1 MEIFN
6 PAVNPPP
13 LELPIWNKGN
23 KLYFWKKLN
32 MLHPATT
39 LNCNGQLL
47 DLSEPIV
54 MGILNVT
61 PDSFYDGGKYENEKA
76 MLQQAEQMIKE
87 GASIIDVGG
96 MSSRPGAEI
105 IDEEEEL
112 LRVLPIIQKIKEHF
126 PKTIISIDTIR
137 ARVAEE
143 SVGVGAS
150 IINDISAGSL
160 DDKLFPTVAKLGVPY
175 ILMHMKGEPEDMQQS
190 PDYEDVTL
198 EVLDFFIQKVGELRA
213 LGVKD
218 IILDP
223 GFGFGKTIEHNY
235 HLLKKL
241 TIFKILDLSLLVG
254 ISRKSMIYK
263 ILNNSPQ
270 KALNGTT
277 VLNTIA
283 LEQGAKI
290 LRVHDVKEAME
301 TITLWKQ
308 LNLTTTKTL

>member
-1 MEIFN
+1 
-6 PAVNPPP
+6 
-13 LELPIWNKGN
+13 
-23 KLYFWKKLN
+23 
-32 MLHPATT
+32 MLHPQTT

-47 DLSEPIV
+47 DLTEPIV

-61 PDSFYDGGKYENEKA
+61 PDSFYDGGKYENENM
-76 MLQQAEQMIKE
+76 MLSQVEQMVVD

-112 LRVLPIIQKIKEHF
+112 LRVLPIIQKIKQHF
-126 PKTIISIDTIR
+126 PKIIISIDTVK

-143 SVGVGAS
+143 SVAAGAS
-150 IINDISAGSL
+150 IINDISAGSI
-160 DDKLFPTVAKLGVPY
+160 DENMFPMVAKLDVPY
-175 ILMHMKGEPEDMQQS
+175 ILMHMQGKPEDMQQK
-190 PDYEDVTL
+190 PDYQDVTL
-198 EVLDFFIQKVGELRA
+198 EVLDFFIKKVGELRA

-241 TIFKILDLSLLVG
+241 TIFKILDLSLLIG

-263 ILNNSPQ
+263 VLNNSPQ
-270 KALNGTT
+270 EALNGTT
-277 VLNTIA
+277 VLNTMA
-283 LEQGAKI
+283 LERGAKI

-308 LNLTTTKTL
+308 LNNTTTKTL

>member
-1 MEIFN
+1 
-6 PAVNPPP
+6 
-13 LELPIWNKGN
+13 
-23 KLYFWKKLN
+23 
-32 MLHPATT
+32 MLHPQTT

-47 DLSEPIV
+47 DLTDPIV

-61 PDSFYDGGKYENEKA
+61 PDSFYDGGKYENENA
-76 MLQQAEQMIKE
+76 MLQQVEQMIAD
-87 GASIIDVGG
+87 GASIIDIGG

-112 LRVLPIIQKIKEHF
+112 LRVLPIIQKINQHF
-126 PKTIISIDTIR
+126 PKTIISIDTVK

-143 SVGVGAS
+143 SVTAGAS
-150 IINDISAGSL
+150 IINDISAGSI
-160 DDKLFPTVAKLGVPY
+160 DDKMFPMVAKLGVPY
-175 ILMHMKGEPEDMQQS
+175 ILMHMQGKPEDMQQQ
-190 PDYEDVTL
+190 PDYQDVTI
-198 EVLDFFIQKVGELRA
+198 EVLDFFIEKIGQLRE

-241 TIFKILDLSLLVG
+241 TIFKILDLSLLIG

-263 ILNNSPQ
+263 VLDSSPQ
-270 KALNGTT
+270 ESLNGTT
-277 VLNTIA
+277 ALNTMA
-283 LEQGAKI
+283 LERGAKI

-308 LNLTTTKTL
+308 LNHTITKTL